1 MTASSS
7 YQNNGEPEESLE
19 PTEEQIVER
28 IFEAII
34 EQRLKPGTKLSE
46 AALCEAFGV
55 GRMRIRRTLLM
66 LASRD
71 VVEIFSNRGAYI
83 ASPTQ
88 KEAQDVFEARLA
100 IEPSVVKLAIRRA
113 TSTDISRLKKHLAL
127 EHTAHENGD
136 RQQAIKLS
144 GQFHIM
150 LAEIA
155 DNSVMLRTM
164 KELVARAS
172 LIIGLYGAAGVSS
185 CRDHDH
191 NELIDTFV
199 NGEEEQAAKLME
211 LHLNKIVN
219 NIDLNQSINDDEDI
233 SAIFMNSK

>member
-1 MTASSS
+1 
-7 YQNNGEPEESLE
+7 
-19 PTEEQIVER
+19 
-28 IFEAII
+28 
-34 EQRLKPGTKLSE
+34 
-46 AALCEAFGV
+46 
-55 GRMRIRRTLLM
+55 M

-83 ASPTQ
+83 ASPTL

-113 TSTDISRLKKHLAL
+113 TSKDISRLKKHLVL

-136 RQQAIKLS
+136 RQKAIKLS

-185 CRDHDH
+185 CRDDDH
-191 NELIDTFV
+191 NELIDTFE
-199 NGEEEQAAKLME
+199 NGEEDVAAGLME
-211 LHLNKIVN
+211 VHLNKILN
-219 NIDLNQSINDDEDI
+219 NIDLDQTMKTTEDV
-233 SAIFMNSK
+233 SAIFKNNR